1 LAQAAKTAKTAWP
14 QRRKTARPIAM
25 AQKIKDAIDKA
36 LGDKEPHGYL
46 SEKYSTRLALEAFKQ
61 NIVDILKVGGEDDA
75 VTVVCPAPFLSICIR
90 ACSRACICVSAWTS
104 PRNDG

>member
-1 LAQAAKTAKTAWP
+1 
-14 QRRKTARPIAM
+14 M

-46 SEKYSTRLALEAFKQ
+46 SEKYSTQLALVAFKQ
-61 NIVDILKVGGEDDA
+61 KIVDILKVEGEDDA

-90 ACSRACICVSAWTS
+90 ACSRACICVSAWKS